1 MYPEFNCWTVL
12 LGTKLPPKPSLFG
25 SLTLHSYQFRDT
37 MPVAMEELVEELGA
51 AFDARYSLKQSFL
64 PTHEINRKQNC

>member
-1 MYPEFNCWTVL
+1 
-12 LGTKLPPKPSLFG
+12 
-25 SLTLHSYQFRDT
+25 